1 MHKFAFF
8 IYSMS
13 NITKHPSRKNLLYH
27 LVAIIVVSIWGSTL
41 VSTKILLQD
50 GMRADEVFIVRFA
63 LAYVAILP
71 FSTRKVWS
79 DNWRDELMMLALGIT
94 GGSLYFI
101 TENLAVGI
109 TYVNNVSFI
118 VSTSPLFTMVFIL
131 MTYRYLKVKKILI
144 IGSVLA
150 LLGIGVVIFNGQV
163 ILKLNPLGD
172 LLSVAASLCF
182 GVYCYLVKVMGDRY
196 DSIFLTRKMFIYGL
210 LTSLVILLFKPWQYD
225 LSGLMKGTVM
235 LNLLF
240 LGLIASFF
248 CFVLWNV
255 AINKLGAVTMSNYL
269 YLIPVTTV
277 IFSAIFLD
285 EPMTAVAYG
294 GSALILIG
302 VFLANKGCAD

>member
-1 MHKFAFF
+1 
-8 IYSMS
+8 MS
-13 NITKHPSRKNLLYH
+13 GLSKHTSRNILFYH
-27 LVAIIVVSIWGSTL
+27 IVAIIVVSIWGSTL
-41 VSTKILLQD
+41 VSTKILMRD
-50 GMRADEVFIVRFA
+50 GMRADEVFIIRFA
-63 LAYVAILP
+63 LAYLAILP
-71 FSTRKVWS
+71 FSPRTLWAGS
-79 DNWRDELMMLALGIT
+79 WRDELMMLALGIT

-101 TENLAVGI
+101 TENMAVGI

-118 VSTSPLFTMVFIL
+118 VSTSPLFTMVFVL
-131 MTYRYLKVKKILI
+131 LTYRHLKVRKILI
-144 IGSVLA
+144 IGSLLA

-172 LLSVAASLCF
+172 MLSVAASLCF
-182 GVYCYLVKVMGDRY
+182 GVYCYLVKVLGDRY

-210 LTSLVILLFKPWQYD
+210 LTSLFILLFNPWHYD
-225 LSGLMKGTVM
+225 LSGLMKGMVM

-285 EPMTAVAYG
+285 EPMTAIAYA
-294 GSALILIG
+294 GSVLILVG

>member
-1 MHKFAFF
+1 
-8 IYSMS
+8 MS
-13 NITKHPSRKNLLYH
+13 NITKHSPRKNLLYH
-27 LVAIIVVSIWGSTL
+27 IVAIIVVSIWGSTL

-71 FSTRKVWS
+71 FSTRKIWS

-225 LSGLMKGTVM
+225 LSGLMKGMVM

-269 YLIPVTTV
+269 YFIPVTTV

>member
-8 IYSMS
+8 IYFMS

-163 ILKLNPLGD
+163 CI
-172 LLSVAASLCF
+172 
-182 GVYCYLVKVMGDRY
+182 
-196 DSIFLTRKMFIYGL
+196 
-210 LTSLVILLFKPWQYD
+210 VIW
-225 LSGLMKGTVM
+225 
-235 LNLLF
+235 
-240 LGLIASFF
+240 
-248 CFVLWNV
+248 
-255 AINKLGAVTMSNYL
+255 
-269 YLIPVTTV
+269 
-277 IFSAIFLD
+277 
-285 EPMTAVAYG
+285 
-294 GSALILIG
+294 
-302 VFLANKGCAD
+302 

>member
-1 MHKFAFF
+1 
-8 IYSMS
+8 MS
-13 NITKHPSRKNLLYH
+13 NLPKHSSGNSLLYH
-27 LVAIIVVSIWGSTL
+27 IVAIVVVSIWGSTL
-41 VSTKILLQD
+41 VSTKILMQD

-63 LAYVAILP
+63 LAYVAVLP
-71 FSTRKVWS
+71 FSSRKLWA
-79 DNWRDELMMLALGIT
+79 DNWRDELMMLALGVT

-101 TENLAVGI
+101 TENMAVGI

-118 VSTSPLFTMVFIL
+118 VSTSPLFTMVFVL
-131 MTYRYLKVKKILI
+131 LTYRYLKVKKILI
-144 IGSVLA
+144 IGSLLA

-172 LLSVAASLCF
+172 MLSVAASLCF

-196 DSIFLTRKMFIYGL
+196 DSVFLTRKMFVYGL
-210 LTSLVILLFKPWQYD
+210 LTSLIILLFKPWQYD

-240 LGLIASFF
+240 LGLVASFF

-285 EPMTAVAYG
+285 EPMTVVAYA